1 MSMPIVPHVLFAALT
16 LATARGIALAD
27 QEYPNRAITVV
38 VPFSAGGAVDVIAR
52 VLGQH
57 ASRTLGQPIVV
68 ENVTGAGGTIAATR
82 VARAVHIASI
92 RCSCHIWTLLEVKR
106 GHWARVAVMSIGSD

>member
-1 MSMPIVPHVLFAALT
+1 MSVPLVPHVLFAAVT
-16 LATARGIALAD
+16 LAMAEGIAIAD

-38 VPFSAGGAVDVIAR
+38 VPLSAGGAVDVIAR

-82 VARAVHIASI
+82 VARAVSLGLTLGMCLISAAIAVTRVI
-92 RCSCHIWTLLEVKR
+92 KADPAEVF
-106 GHWARVAVMSIGSD
+106 